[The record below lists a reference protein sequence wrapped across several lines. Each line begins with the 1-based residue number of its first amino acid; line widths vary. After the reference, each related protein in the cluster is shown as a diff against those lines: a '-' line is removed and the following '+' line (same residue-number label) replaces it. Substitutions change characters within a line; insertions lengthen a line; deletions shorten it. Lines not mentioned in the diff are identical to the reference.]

1 MDGSL
6 QTGDSCG
13 TVDHILL
20 IAARKGMKDQRKET
34 GMKQKIINIIGILFL
49 VAGIVSLLYPE
60 IMSYLK
66 KKQSDQT
73 VKELT
78 QESSQTKQSDPLYQ
92 KAVRYNR
99 KIFQENRQD

>member
-1 MDGSL
+1 
-6 QTGDSCG
+6 
-13 TVDHILL
+13 
-20 IAARKGMKDQRKET
+20 
-34 GMKQKIINIIGILFL
+34 MKQKIINIIGILFL

-78 QESSQTKQSDPLYQ
+78 QESSQTK
-92 KAVRYNR
+92 
-99 KIFQENRQD
+99 

>member
-1 MDGSL
+1 
-6 QTGDSCG
+6 
-13 TVDHILL
+13 
-20 IAARKGMKDQRKET
+20 
-34 GMKQKIINIIGILFL
+34 MKQKIINIIGILFL

-99 KIFQENRQD
+99 KIFQEKQTGLKDVFSYRSAPIILKN